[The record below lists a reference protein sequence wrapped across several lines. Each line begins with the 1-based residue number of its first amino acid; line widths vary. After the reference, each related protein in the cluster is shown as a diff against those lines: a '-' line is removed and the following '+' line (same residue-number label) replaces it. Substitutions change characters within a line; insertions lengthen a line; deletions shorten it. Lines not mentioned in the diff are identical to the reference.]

1 MHTYLLLA
9 AATAAAAAD
18 STVTVAPATTDR
30 VVNWAIQA
38 PLTVAFF
45 ALLFAIGYIGRWVIR
60 DAFPKWLD
68 EQEKSRQLRV
78 DENEKTRLHFE
89 KLADKRGAEAAQDVA
104 SAHTQIGDR
113 VEAMHADVSG
123 RVDDVSGKLDAA
135 HNKLDAVH
143 AVVRALASKQGIG
156 AVLALLALSG
166 AAVLVGTKLYQASA
180 SYSCNPACTAPAWCC
195 KTDVCCRNA
204 SAASACTNVPHSSV
218 AVALDY
224 GNDPWSEQ
232 DALRTSL

>member
-1 MHTYLLLA
+1 MLQLLLLA
-9 AATAAAAAD
+9 AAAAD
-18 STVTVAPATTDR
+18 PAVTVAPATTDR

-45 ALLFAIGYIGRWVIR
+45 LLLGAIGYIGRWVIR

-104 SAHTQIGDR
+104 SAHAAIGER

-143 AVVRALASKQGIG
+143 AVVRALASKQGLG
-156 AVLALLALSG
+156 VVLVLLALSG
-166 AAVLVGTKLYQASA
+166 AAVATASKLYRTA
-180 SYSCNPACTAPAWCC
+180 SYTCSPSCAAPSWCC
-195 KTDVCCRNA
+195 KTNVCCRNA
-204 SAASACTNVPHSSV
+204 STATASCPQPHSDRVV
-218 AVALDY
+218 AADY
-224 GNDPWSEQ
+224 GDEPWAEI
-232 DALRTSL
+232 DGLRITSL